1 MVNPDMQK
9 SPTDVTSTAALSGP
23 LRLQWPSSLV
33 IVALFVVVHALL
45 AFGDTSS
52 VDNLPITL
60 ASYLAVCLA
69 AAAVALPMAD
79 PLPRGSVTSAL
90 VLCAISATLAY
101 TQEWPENPSPFAHWH
116 LGAVTIVLVV
126 LAVRGR
132 VGAAWVAYALLFAGT
147 VAWALIH
154 GLGVGDGVAM
164 IIRHAGTLLAGTLFA
179 VGRRRAA
186 TRLLATNDARTAA
199 AYEQAQAIAAIEERE
214 AQLARVNA
222 MARPTLER
230 LARAGEMGA
239 AERAECLQI
248 EASLRDAMRGRL
260 LFVDP
265 IIAAARSA
273 RARGVEVTLIDDH
286 GDDSSPDLTAVIERV
301 TEELDSVSSGRFT
314 ARVLPEGRGD
324 LATIVVD
331 SETHRMFVIA
341 SESLAREPDYQ
352 GS

>member
-1 MVNPDMQK
+1 MNADTKQPR
-9 SPTDVTSTAALSGP
+9 TETAARAELGEP
-23 LRLQWPSSLV
+23 LTLQWTSSLV
-33 IVALFVVVHALL
+33 IVALFTLVHALL
-45 AFGDTSS
+45 AFGDSS
-52 VDNLPITL
+52 SATNLPITL
-60 ASYLAVCLA
+60 ASYLAACLA
-69 AAAVALPMAD
+69 AAAIALPAAD
-79 PLPRGSVTSAL
+79 PLPRRYVTSAL
-90 VLCAISATLAY
+90 VLCAISATLGY
-101 TQEWPENPSPFAHWH
+101 SQEWPENPSPFAHWH
-116 LGAVTIVLVV
+116 LGAITIVLVV
-126 LAVRGR
+126 LTVRGR
-132 VGAAWVAYALLFAGT
+132 VRAAWVAYALLFVGT
-147 VAWALIH
+147 VVWALLH
-154 GLGVGDGVAM
+154 GLGVGAGVAM

-186 TRLLATNDARTAA
+186 TRLLATNTARAA
-199 AYEQAQAIAAIEERE
+199 AAFTQAQAIAAIEERE

-230 LARAGEMGA
+230 LARAGEMSA

-286 GDDSSPDLTAVIERV
+286 GDDTSPDLAAVIERV
-301 TEELDSVSSGRFT
+301 TDELNTIPSGRFT
-314 ARVLPEGRGD
+314 ARVLPQGRGD

-331 SETHRMFVIA
+331 SRTHRMLVIP
-341 SESLAREPDYQ
+341 SEGLVREPDHQ